1 MQNIKITLVWIPAHC
16 NILYNEKADR
26 LVKEATTIGTYLICF
41 LHHSDFFEEIKRK
54 FRYIQNKIIT
64 DQSQHKGNHYF
75 MHYYQEKEKKPW
87 FSKID
92 YPRFH
97 LSTVNRVRANHY
109 NLAASLFRKNM
120 SDSPYCQCG
129 HNTQDINHVL
139 WDCPNLHNHRYSLKT
154 TT

>member
-1 MQNIKITLVWIPAHC
+1 MQN
-16 NILYNEKADR
+16 
-26 LVKEATTIGTYLICF
+26 
-41 LHHSDFFEEIKRK
+41 
-54 FRYIQNKIIT
+54 QIIT

-75 MHYYQEKEKKPW
+75 MHYFKEKETKPW

-97 LSTVNRVRANHY
+97 LTTVNRIRANHY

-139 WDCPNLHNHRYSLKT
+139 WDCHNLHNHRYSLKGQLGKYYRKRHKKDPPELIEEILT
-154 TT
+154 NPKDPPTKFVTDYLKKCQLHI